1 MTPAATLTP
10 TQAALPPGRQAV
22 APLWLHPA
30 PPDPALPPLPPSQEC
45 WTEECVEA
53 HTNVDVIVD
62 LEALKALLDSRVPL
76 VLSGASVKDAELPW
90 PLSGV
95 EQVQEAAAESQ

>member
-1 MTPAATLTP
+1 MS
-10 TQAALPPGRQAV
+10 LPC
-22 APLWLHPA
+22 
-30 PPDPALPPLPPSQEC
+30 QEC

-62 LEALKALLDSRVPL
+62 LEAVKELLDSRLPL
-76 VLSGASVKDAELPW
+76 VFAGASVKDAELPW

-95 EQVQEAAAESQ
+95 EQIEDPEKQ